1 MACVLAKTRL
11 EILILPDRPPHES
24 YAFGFGAREQ
34 QHTVPD
40 HAVAEKRRGA
50 VEENQVE
57 PIAPDLPA
65 QHSGQ
70 TPDRVL
76 DCRGIR
82 GVIVVEKH
90 RYVDIAFRARSTA
103 RPAPVQPGESHRAV
117 ALQCARKTAAEA
129 SDVVFVGGHGHVMS
143 RSSAMPAP
151 RGDQEGW
158 SRISVVRSTRKVPRR
173 SARLFV
179 RPRPGLS
186 WRDGNRVS
194 GTSIASASA
203 RSPRTTD
210 ASPSV
215 NRTLSRSKN

>member
-90 RYVDIAFRARSTA
+90 RYVDIAFPARSAA
-103 RPAPVQPGESHRAV
+103 RPAPVQPGEPHRAV
-117 ALQCARKTAAEA
+117 ALQSLGETAAEA
-129 SDVVFVGGHGHVMS
+129 SKVVFASGHSHVMS
-143 RSSAMPAP
+143 RSSALSVP
-151 RGDQEGW
+151 RRDQEGW
-158 SRISVVRSTRKVPRR
+158 SRISVARSTRKVTRR
-173 SARLFV
+173 SARLIM
-179 RPRPGLS
+179 PAE
-186 WRDGNRVS
+186 S
-194 GTSIASASA
+194 G
-203 RSPRTTD
+203 
-210 ASPSV
+210 
-215 NRTLSRSKN
+215 